1 MVRSNKGIVEI
12 RGNITEIGAD
22 LMLAIAQAY
31 EAVRDTDGA
40 EAADMLM
47 GGLFRSFYFSGYKE
61 RNPDI
66 ADAISASLCEAA
78 MEIMEDLD
86 DEEEEAVMKKAGWRR
101 RDGGSTS

>member
-12 RGNITEIGAD
+12 RGNITEIGVD
-22 LMLAIAQAY
+22 LLLAIAHAY
-31 EAVRDTDGA
+31 EMVRDKGGA

-66 ADAISASLCEAA
+66 ADAISAALCEAA

-86 DEEEEAVMKKAGWRR
+86 DEEEEAVMKRAGWRK
-101 RDGGSTS
+101 TS

>member
-1 MVRSNKGIVEI
+1 MIRVDKGIVDI
-12 RGNITEIGAD
+12 RGSITEIGAD
-22 LMLAIAQAY
+22 LMMAIAQAY

-40 EAADMLM
+40 EEADMLM

-86 DEEEEAVMKKAGWRR
+86 DEEEEAVTKRANWRTR
-101 RDGGSTS
+101 